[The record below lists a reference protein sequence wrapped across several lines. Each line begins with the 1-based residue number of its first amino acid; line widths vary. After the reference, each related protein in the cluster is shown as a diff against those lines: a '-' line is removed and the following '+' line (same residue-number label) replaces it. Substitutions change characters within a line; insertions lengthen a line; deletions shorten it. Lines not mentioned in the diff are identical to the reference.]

1 MNDLTS
7 IVVII
12 RFVHSSNV
20 DIFFFFKIIIYN
32 PCVVFTVR
40 IICCTDVAELMAASA
55 RHVVTAFILLDPELA
70 S

>member
-1 MNDLTS
+1 MTS

-12 RFVHSSNV
+12 RFVHSANV
-20 DIFFFFKIIIYN
+20 YIFFFFKIIMN

-55 RHVVTAFILLDPELA
+55 RHVVTAFILLDPEHA
-70 S
+70 V

>member
-20 DIFFFFKIIIYN
+20 YIFFFFKT
-32 PCVVFTVR
+32 VVFTVR
-40 IICCTDVAELMAASA
+40 IVCSTDVAELMAASA